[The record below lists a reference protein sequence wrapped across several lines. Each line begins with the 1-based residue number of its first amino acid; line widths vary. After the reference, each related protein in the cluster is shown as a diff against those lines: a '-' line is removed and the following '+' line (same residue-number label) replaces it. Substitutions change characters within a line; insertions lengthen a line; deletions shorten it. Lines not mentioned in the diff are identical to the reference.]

1 MEFYSLLREMADSWG
16 MLFLFGSFIV
26 VVVILF
32 RPGASAMH
40 ADAAQIP
47 LRDDLIDREISQAA
61 ANRQEE
67 AK

>member
-1 MEFYSLLREMADSWG
+1 MELYTFLREMADSWG
-16 MLFLFGSFIV
+16 LLLLFGVFIGV
-26 VVVILF
+26 VVMLF
-32 RPGASAMH
+32 RPGASEMH
-40 ADAAQIP
+40 VDAANIP

>member
-1 MEFYSLLREMADSWG
+1 MELYTFLREMADSWG
-16 MLFLFGSFIV
+16 LLLLFGVFIAV
-26 VVVILF
+26 VVMLF
-32 RPGASAMH
+32 RPGAAAMH
-40 ADAAQIP
+40 VDAANIP